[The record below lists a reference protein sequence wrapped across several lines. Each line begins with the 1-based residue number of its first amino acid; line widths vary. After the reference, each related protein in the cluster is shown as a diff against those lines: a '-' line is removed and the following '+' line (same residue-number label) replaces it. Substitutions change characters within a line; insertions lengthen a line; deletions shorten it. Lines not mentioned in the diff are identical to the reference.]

1 MDIKVI
7 DTNQL
12 GWISPCVLFLFA
24 CIPGLLFLS
33 SGCFKMAPSSDLR
46 PYDPGTFVGSR
57 GHPLSD
63 IELTHNLRQADYIL
77 IGETHTNPCDHQVQ
91 TEVIHRLQDQGL
103 RVAVGLEMVPAD
115 MQPVLDRFN
124 SGDLSLEELEN
135 ALEWR
140 RIWGHDFSLYEP
152 VLAAVQ
158 EAGFSLHGLNV
169 RKGLLRSL
177 RDKGRSGL
185 SQEERESMPER
196 IIPVPPEQKD
206 FLLEHFEEHRTF
218 MDDKAG
224 QADQERFFL
233 VQALWDTQMAV
244 QARKVRRQTDLPVV
258 ILCGTG
264 HAEYGWGIPYRLKAL
279 NPEASVLTIIP
290 WRGDE
295 SPEDKAAD
303 LFSFCPAQH
312 WSRLGF
318 TMEFNARGVEIVE
331 VRDGSRATQAG
342 MKPGDVLEMV
352 GGKPLKEIM
361 DLHHAAM
368 KAVREGEPLPLTVV
382 REGRELEL
390 KLKLDRPKSSSSF
403 CPHKDVPSGSRKS
416 EWGWPLSS
424 IRYRTQ
430 LSQSP

>member
-57 GHPLSD
+57 GHTLSD
-63 IELTHNLRQADYIL
+63 SDLTHNLRQADYIL
-77 IGETHTNPCDHQVQ
+77 IGETHTNPCDHQAQ
-91 TEVIHRLQDQGL
+91 AGLIRFLQDQGL
-103 RVAVGLEMVPAD
+103 RVAAGLEMVPAD

-124 SGDLSLEELEN
+124 SGDLSLDELEN

-158 EAGFSLHGLNV
+158 QAGYSLHGLNV

-185 SQEERESMPER
+185 SQEERESMPEQV
-196 IIPVPPEQKD
+196 IPVPPEQKE
-206 FLLEHFEEHRTF
+206 FLLEQFEEHKTF
-218 MDDKAG
+218 MDDKEG
-224 QADQERFFL
+224 QADQDRFFL

-244 QARKVRRQTDLPVV
+244 QARKVRRQTGLPVV

-264 HAEYGWGIPYRLKAL
+264 HAEYGWGIPHRLSIL
-279 NPEASVLTIIP
+279 DPETSVLTIIP
-290 WRGDE
+290 WRGAERPD
-295 SPEDKAAD
+295 DQATD
-303 LFSFCPAQH
+303 LFFFCPAQH

-318 TMEFNARGVEIVE
+318 TMEFNAREVELVD
-331 VRDGSRATQAG
+331 VRDGSRAAQAG

-352 GGKPLKEIM
+352 GGEPLEEIM

-368 KAVREGEPLPLTVV
+368 KAMRSGNPLAMTVV
-382 REGRELEL
+382 RDGQKLNLDLDLE
-390 KLKLDRPKSSSSF
+390 RPKSDETSF
-403 CPHKDVPSGSRKS
+403 
-416 EWGWPLSS
+416 
-424 IRYRTQ
+424 
-430 LSQSP
+430 

>member
-1 MDIKVI
+1 MNVKQ
-7 DTNQL
+7 TRT
-12 GWISPCVLFLFA
+12 VLWDWTPAALMFVFVPALMLIF
-24 CIPGLLFLS
+24 
-33 SGCFKMAPSSDLR
+33 SGCARLATRPDLPSF
-46 PYDPGTFVGSR
+46 DPGTFVDSSGRS
-57 GHPLSD
+57 LSD
-63 IELTHNLRQADYIL
+63 SDLANHLRQADFIL
-77 IGETHTNPCDHQVQ
+77 IGETHTNPCDHHVQ
-91 TEVIHRLQDQGL
+91 TELIHRLQDQGL

-140 RIWGHDFSLYEP
+140 RVWGHDFSLYEP
-152 VLAAVQ
+152 VLVAVEQ
-158 EAGFSLHGLNV
+158 AGYSLHGLNV

-185 SQEERESMPER
+185 SQKERESMPEQ

-206 FLLEHFEEHRTF
+206 FLLEQFEEHKTF

-244 QARKVRRQTDLPVV
+244 QARKVRLQTGLPVV
-258 ILCGTG
+258 LLCGTG
-264 HAEYGWGIPYRLKAL
+264 HAEYGWGIPHRLKAL
-279 NPEASVLTIIP
+279 DPEASVLIIIP

-331 VRDGSRATQAG
+331 IRDGSRAAQAG

-352 GGKPLKEIM
+352 GGKPFKEIM

-382 REGRELEL
+382 RQGRELEL
-390 KLKLDRPKSSSSF
+390 KLELERPKSSSSF

-430 LSQSP
+430 LSQSPWQ